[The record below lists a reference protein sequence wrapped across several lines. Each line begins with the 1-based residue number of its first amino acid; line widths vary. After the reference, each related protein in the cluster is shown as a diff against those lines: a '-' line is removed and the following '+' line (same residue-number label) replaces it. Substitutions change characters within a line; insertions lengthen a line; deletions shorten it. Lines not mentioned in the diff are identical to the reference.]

1 MVAGRVEGRMRRSI
15 GSWFGLVLV
24 CFLVACGAA
33 TVSPTAGTVP
43 TVAPTR
49 ATSAPAA
56 GTTAPATTTRAASS
70 GTATSGTAASN
81 AAGATATRA
90 TTPVASPSRPSS
102 ATPAGTPRATTY
114 PLTIKDDA
122 GRSVTLKGRP
132 LRIVSLAPS
141 NTEILFAVGL
151 GDRVVG
157 VDQFSN
163 YPPAATS
170 KPKISNYSATD
181 LEQVLATTPDLIV
194 AAGITRPDVITAF
207 ESRGLTVVVLNP
219 ANVDGVLANL
229 TLVGQIADVNAEAAQ
244 VRGALETRLAALTMK
259 LRAATGK
266 PRVFFELDPEQFF
279 TVGPKS
285 FIDDLIIRA
294 GGANIAADAGTPYPK
309 LSAEQIIAKDPE
321 VIILSDEAAG
331 TTVESVKA
339 RPGWAGIS
347 AVKGGR
353 IAIIDA
359 DIANRPGPRV
369 IDALEQLA
377 LMIHPELF
385 R

>member
-1 MVAGRVEGRMRRSI
+1 MRRTI
-15 GSWFGLVLV
+15 GPLLGALLI
-24 CFLVACGAA
+24 CFLVACGGA
-33 TVSPTAGTVP
+33 TIPPTAGSAT
-43 TVAPTR
+43 TAAPTL
-49 ATSAPAA
+49 ATSAIA
-56 GTTAPATTTRAASS
+56 GVTMVPTTVTRAAAP
-70 GTATSGTAASN
+70 GTVTPGN
-81 AAGATATRA
+81 AGATATRA
-90 TTPVASPSRPSS
+90 ASAIASPSRAAS

-122 GRSVTLKGRP
+122 GRSVTLKSRP

-141 NTEILFAVGL
+141 NTEILFALGL

-157 VDQFSN
+157 VDRFSN

-181 LEQVLATTPDLIV
+181 LEQVVATNPDLIV
-194 AAGITRPDVITAF
+194 AAGITRADVIAAF
-207 ESRGLTVVVLNP
+207 ESRGLAVVVLNP
-219 ANVDGVLANL
+219 PDVDGVLANL
-229 TLVGQIADVNAEAAQ
+229 TLVGQIADVNAEAAR
-244 VRGALETRLAALTMK
+244 VRGALETRLAALTAK

-266 PRVFFELDPEQFF
+266 PRVFFELDPGQFF

-285 FIDDLIIRA
+285 FIDDLIARA

-309 LSAEQIIAKDPE
+309 LSAEQIIVKDPE
-321 VIILSDEAAG
+321 VIILGDEAAG
-331 TTVESVKA
+331 ATVESVKT

-347 AVKGGR
+347 AVKSGR
-353 IAIIDA
+353 IVTIDA
-359 DIANRPGPRV
+359 DITNRPGPRI

-377 LMIHPELF
+377 MIIHPELF